1 MECVIIRVFIDSR
14 EQDRI
19 NSATEYYTQQ
29 GLTVKVAELEVGDFL
44 FSDGNDSA
52 VFEFKLIEDFITSI
66 QDGRVFNQAISQSEE
81 YNYHFVLIHGSL
93 YDRTQAIIR
102 SRDYV
107 PMTIEQYIGS
117 ISSLNR
123 YTTVLQ
129 CYNPAIDEA
138 YFTMMKRAEKC
149 LQNRPIVKKFE
160 KKHKN
165 PARNWLAYCVYGVS
179 GKKAQNIVNELDL
192 HTLEDLLYLDEQKL
206 TSIDGI
212 GPKLAER
219 IVNTIQSEAY

>member
-1 MECVIIRVFIDSR
+1 MELNLTIDHREHDRVDSAIKFY
-14 EQDRI
+14 E
-19 NSATEYYTQQ
+19 EK
-29 GLTVKVAELEVGDFL
+29 GVTVKVAELPIGDYIFTNGK
-44 FSDGNDSA
+44 DNV

-138 YFTMMKRAEKC
+138 YFTMMKQAEKC
-149 LQNRPIVKKFE
+149 LLKRPIVKKFPR
-160 KKHKN
+160 KDKN
-165 PARNWLAYCVYGVS
+165 VCFNYLAYCVYGIS
-179 GKKAQNIVNELDL
+179 GKKAQKIVDELEL
-192 HTLEDLLYLDEQKL
+192 STLEDLLYLEHDKL
-206 TSIDGI
+206 TSVEGI
-212 GPKLAER
+212 GEKLADR
-219 IVNTIQSEAY
+219 IIDTIQSETYEI

>member
-1 MECVIIRVFIDSR
+1 MELNLTIDHREHDRV
-14 EQDRI
+14 
-19 NSATEYYTQQ
+19 NSAIKFYEEK
-29 GLTVKVAELEVGDFL
+29 GVTVKVAELEVGDFL
-44 FSDGNDSA
+44 FSDGNDSV

-129 CYNPAIDEA
+129 CYNPAINEA
-138 YFTMMKRAEKC
+138 YFTMMKQAEKC

-192 HTLEDLLYLDEQKL
+192 HTLEDLMYLDEQKL

-219 IVNTIQSEAY
+219 IINTIQSEAY

>member
-1 MECVIIRVFIDSR
+1 MITVKIDAR

-19 NSATEYYTQQ
+19 QSATEYYTQQ
-29 GLTVKVAELEVGDFL
+29 GLTVKTAELEIGDYL
-44 FSDGNDSA
+44 FTNGKDNV

-93 YDRTQAIIR
+93 YERTQAIIR

-129 CYNPAIDEA
+129 CYNHVIEEA
-138 YFTMMKRAEKC
+138 YYTMMKQAEKC